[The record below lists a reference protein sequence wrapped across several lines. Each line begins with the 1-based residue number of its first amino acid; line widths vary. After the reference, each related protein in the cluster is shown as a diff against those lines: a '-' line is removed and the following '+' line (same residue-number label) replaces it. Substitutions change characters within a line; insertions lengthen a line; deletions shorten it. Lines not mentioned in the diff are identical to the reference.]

1 MPVSICIYSNVVKQ
15 GQFFL
20 FHNVQRILLKDFW
33 IFYPKCTL
41 NSADFFP
48 IFVYWIMRQNSHFT
62 VPLPYTML
70 CCLCNVCCYCTRL
83 LSYSCCFITKVT
95 IGLFHRV
102 LMLSPL
108 LSVPYCCRPYWYSDV
123 WCCCCHWFLS
133 CSHLYSCRIWLSLL
147 LFIALVSATVIA
159 FVTGLNVGCIY

>member
-83 LSYSCCFITKVT
+83 LSYNQSNYWAF
-95 IGLFHRV
+95 
-102 LMLSPL
+102 SPSL
-108 LSVPYCCRPYWYSDV
+108 NVVAAALGVIIVVV

-159 FVTGLNVGCIY
+159 FVTGLNVACIY